1 MPLVDHGQLHQ
12 NHKGAEQV
20 VKVVVTV
27 VELVELSPVQGGVA
41 AEWWGV
47 LFVVVIVMNQV
58 LEDLHTDDG
67 KDVVKYL
74 HVIKEMKLLNGV
86 WLRAQTY
93 FDHYITTF
101 KNL

>member
-67 KDVVKYL
+67 EDVVKYL

-86 WLRAQTY
+86 WLRAQTL
-93 FDHYITTF
+93 ITT
-101 KNL
+101 

>member
-1 MPLVDHGQLHQ
+1 MPLVDHGQLNQ

-20 VKVVVTV
+20 IKVVVTV
-27 VELVELSPVQGGVA
+27 VELVELSPVQGRVA
-41 AEWWGV
+41 AEWRGV
-47 LFVVVIVMNQV
+47 LFVVVIVMNEV

>member
-86 WLRAQTY
+86 WLRAQTL
-93 FDHYITTF
+93 ITT
-101 KNL
+101 

>member
-1 MPLVDHGQLHQ
+1 MPLVDHCQLHQ

>member
-86 WLRAQTY
+86 WLKAQTY
-93 FDHYITTF
+93 FDHCITTF

>member
-12 NHKGAEQV
+12 NHEGAEQV

-74 HVIKEMKLLNGV
+74 HVIKERKLLNGV
-86 WLRAQTY
+86 WLKAQTY
-93 FDHYITTF
+93 FDHCITTF

>member
-58 LEDLHTDDG
+58 LEDLHTDNG

-74 HVIKEMKLLNGV
+74 HVIKEMKLLSGV

>member
-1 MPLVDHGQLHQ
+1 MPLVDHCQLHQ
-12 NHKGAEQV
+12 NHEGAEQV
-20 VKVVVTV
+20 IKVVVTV

-41 AEWWGV
+41 TEWRGV

-67 KDVVKYL
+67 EDVVKYL

>member
-1 MPLVDHGQLHQ
+1 MPLVDHSQLHQ

-67 KDVVKYL
+67 EDVVKYL

>member
-12 NHKGAEQV
+12 NHEGAEQV

-41 AEWWGV
+41 AERWGV

-74 HVIKEMKLLNGV
+74 HVIKERKLLNGV
-86 WLRAQTY
+86 
-93 FDHYITTF
+93 
-101 KNL
+101 

>member
-27 VELVELSPVQGGVA
+27 VELVELSPIQGGVA

>member
-67 KDVVKYL
+67 EDVVKYL

-93 FDHYITTF
+93 FEHYIKTF

>member
-12 NHKGAEQV
+12 NHEGAEQV

-41 AEWWGV
+41 TERWGV

-67 KDVVKYL
+67 EDVVKYL
-74 HVIKEMKLLNGV
+74 HVIKERKLLNGV
-86 WLRAQTY
+86 
-93 FDHYITTF
+93 
-101 KNL
+101 

>member
-12 NHKGAEQV
+12 NHEGAEQV

-41 AEWWGV
+41 AEWRGV

-58 LEDLHTDDG
+58 LENLHTDDG
-67 KDVVKYL
+67 EDVVKYL
-74 HVIKEMKLLNGV
+74 HVIKRGNYSMECGLE
-86 WLRAQTY
+86 LRLTL
-93 FDHYITTF
+93 ITT
-101 KNL
+101 

>member
-58 LEDLHTDDG
+58 LEDLHTDNG